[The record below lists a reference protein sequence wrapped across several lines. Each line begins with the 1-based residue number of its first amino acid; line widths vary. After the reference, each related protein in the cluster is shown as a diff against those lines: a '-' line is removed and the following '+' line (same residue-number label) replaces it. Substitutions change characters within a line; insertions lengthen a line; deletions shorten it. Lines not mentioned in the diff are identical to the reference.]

1 MCRNSRYRFIRPEGT
16 PALANKAFPVEWCMF
31 SLFGAPALSQFRL
44 DQLLRALKAEEPR
57 VQALASRWMH
67 FVDASRLLTESELEV
82 LGKLLTYGARA
93 PDALREV
100 PSGARILV
108 TPRVGTESPWSSKAT
123 DIVHVCGLRAVTRV
137 ERGTVYFIE
146 STSPLDQAD
155 LHKLAAHLH
164 DRMTESIWTDSL
176 EPNGLFHAAA
186 PRGLRQVVLGEH
198 GREALARAN
207 QQWGLALSS
216 QEIDYLVQAFGKL
229 GRDPT
234 DVELMMFAQA
244 NSEHCRHK
252 IFNAQFIIDG
262 KPMPLSLFAMIRAT
276 HARNSDG
283 VLSAYRDN
291 AAVIVGANATRFS
304 PDPLT
309 QRYCG
314 AKEPIDILMKVETHN
329 HPTAISPFPG
339 AATGAGGEIRDEGA
353 TGIGAKPKAGL
364 TGFSVSNL
372 KIPGMIQPWEVDF
385 GKPDRIASALDIMI
399 AAPIGAASFNNEFGR
414 PNTCGYFRVFEQQTA
429 QGEGAAIRGY
439 HKPIM
444 VAGGLGSVRRQ
455 NVEKKDVVVGAPLI
469 VLGGPAMLIGL
480 GGGAASSVG
489 SGQSSSELDFASVQR
504 GNAEIQ
510 RRAQEVIDR
519 CVALGDAN
527 PILLIHDVGAGGLSN
542 ALPEAIAH
550 SHRGGRIDLRKIPS
564 AESELSPME
573 IWCNEAQ
580 ERYVLALVPGTV
592 EQFKALCE
600 RERCPFAVVGE
611 ITADG
616 LLKVSDPLLHAVPVD
631 MPIDVLLGKAPRV
644 TRDVQSVVNSS
655 SSLSTDGIALSDS
668 LDRLLNLPTIADK
681 SFLITIGDRTVSGL
695 ISRDQMVGPWQ
706 VPVADVAVSL
716 SSYEEYSGEAMAMG
730 ERAPVA
736 VLNAPASGRLAVAE
750 AIANVM
756 ASDILRLDDIRLS
769 ANWMA
774 ACGEPGEDA
783 ELYATVRA
791 VSELCTALRITIPV
805 GKDSL
810 SMKTTWRE
818 AGSERSV
825 LAPVSLIVSAFA
837 PVRDVRATLTPELNL
852 TLPSRL
858 LLIDLGAG
866 KNRLGGSCWAQ
877 VHLKRGGIP
886 ADLDSPQLV
895 SAMFSALRE
904 MKDQGLA
911 LAYHDRS
918 DGGLLVTLL
927 EMAFAAHCGL
937 RVDLGRVDDI
947 VAAAFA
953 EEPGAVIQVPAA
965 RAAEAQLILKRHGLA
980 ALTRDVGEP
989 TPGAQV
995 QVSANGGGV
1004 YSGSRVALHRRWSEV
1019 SFRIQALRD
1028 NPDCAREEYSRLEDA
1043 DDPGL
1048 HAALSYDPSEDVAA
1062 PFIRRGVRPAIAI
1075 LREQGV
1081 NSQVEMAAVFT
1092 RSGFDSYDVHMTDIL
1107 AGRVHLSRFHGLVA
1121 CGGFS
1126 YGDVLGAGEGWAKSI
1141 LFNAR
1146 ARQEFIAFF
1155 ERNATF
1161 TLGVCNGCQMLSA
1174 LKELIPGAKMWPRF
1188 VRNRSEQYEARLS
1201 LVRVPQSNSVLF
1213 AGMHGSV
1220 LPIAVAHGEGR
1231 AEFDP
1236 GVNTAALLGERL
1248 ATLQYVDHRDRPTQV
1263 YPFNPNGSESGLAG
1277 LCSTDGRV
1285 TSLMPHPER
1294 VFRSVQNSWVAKE
1307 WAEDGGWMRLFRNAR
1322 VFVS

>member
-1 MCRNSRYRFIRPEGT
+1 
-16 PALANKAFPVEWCMF
+16 MF

-44 DQLLRALKAEEPR
+44 DELLRALKSLDPR
-57 VQALASRWMH
+57 VTTLRSRWMH
-67 FVDASRLLTESELEV
+67 FVDTSRTLNASELEV
-82 LGKLLTYGARA
+82 LGKLLTYGPVLAEA
-93 PDALREV
+93 ERE
-100 PSGARILV
+100 PRGHKILV

-123 DIVHVCGLRAVTRV
+123 DIVHVCGLDAVTRV
-137 ERGTVYFIE
+137 ERGTVYFLD
-146 STSPLDQAD
+146 STAPLNIAE
-155 LHKLAAHLH
+155 LNSLAGRLH
-164 DRMTESIWTDSL
+164 DRMTESVWAESV
-176 EPNGLFHAAA
+176 EPTGLFHAAA
-186 PRGLRQVVLGEH
+186 PRPLRDVALGAN

-207 QQWGLALSS
+207 RDWGLALSGD
-216 QEIDYLVQAFGKL
+216 EIDYLLQAFKQL

-252 IFNAQFIIDG
+252 IFNAQFIVDG
-262 KPMPLSLFAMIRAT
+262 ETQPHSLFAMIRAT
-276 HARNSDG
+276 HARNPAG

-291 AAVIVGANATRFS
+291 AAVIEGARATRFFA
-304 PDPLT
+304 DPLT
-309 QRYCG
+309 QRYSG
-314 AKEPIDILMKVETHN
+314 SLEPMDILMKVETHN

-339 AATGAGGEIRDEGA
+339 AATGSGGEIRDEGA

-372 KIPGMIQPWEVDF
+372 KIPGMVQPWEIDY

-399 AAPIGAASFNNEFGR
+399 AAPLGAAAFNNEFGR

-429 QGEGAAIRGY
+429 ESGRSAVRGY

-444 VAGGLGSVRRQ
+444 VAGGLGSIRRQ
-455 NVEKKDVVVGAPLI
+455 NVEKKDVIVGAPLI

-480 GGGAASSVG
+480 GGGAASSVN
-489 SGQSSSELDFASVQR
+489 SGQSSSDLDFASVQR

-580 ERYVLALVPGTV
+580 ERYVLALVPGSIA
-592 EQFKALCE
+592 QFTALCE

-616 LLKVSDPLLHAVPVD
+616 RLQVHDPLLHGTPVD
-631 MPIDVLLGKAPRV
+631 MPIEVLLGKAPRV
-644 TRDVQSVVNSS
+644 IRDVR
-655 SSLSTDGIALSDS
+655 SLPKSGSALSMPAAAIGES
-668 LDRLLNLPTIADK
+668 LDRLLCLPTIADK
-681 SFLITIGDRTVSGL
+681 SFLITIGDRTVGGL

-716 SSYEEYSGEAMAMG
+716 SSYHEYTGEAMAMG

-736 VLNAPASGRLAVAE
+736 VLDAPASGRLAVAE
-750 AIANVM
+750 AVTNILA
-756 ASDILRLDDIRLS
+756 ADIRRLTDIRLS

-783 ELYATVRA
+783 DLYATVRA
-791 VSELCTALRITIPV
+791 VSELCTTLGITIPV

-810 SMKTTWRE
+810 SMKTTWRD
-818 AGSERSV
+818 AGGEHAV
-825 LAPVSLIVSAFA
+825 LAPISLIVSAFS
-837 PVRDVRATLTPELNL
+837 PVEDARLTLTPELDL
-852 TLPSRL
+852 SQPSRL

-877 VHLKRGGIP
+877 VHNQSGGVP
-886 ADLDSPQLV
+886 PDLDDP
-895 SAMFSALRE
+895 ALLGAFFAGLRAL
-904 MKDQGLA
+904 KDQDLL

-918 DGGLLVTLL
+918 DGGLLVSVL

-937 RVDLGRVDDI
+937 RIELESQLDLI
-947 VAAAFA
+947 AACFC
-953 EEPGAVIQVPAA
+953 EELGAVLQVPLA
-965 RAAEAQLILKRHGLA
+965 RRDEALCILRMHGLA
-980 ALTRDVGEP
+980 HLVRDIGEP
-989 TPGAQV
+989 VAGSDV
-995 QVSANGGGV
+995 LLSAGGSLV
-1004 YSGSRVALHRRWSEV
+1004 YSASRSDLHRRWSEV
-1019 SFRIQALRD
+1019 SYRMQELRD
-1028 NPDCAREEYSRLEDA
+1028 NPECAREEYSRLEDA

-1048 HAALSYDPSEDVAA
+1048 HASLSYDPALDVAA
-1062 PFIRRGVRPAIAI
+1062 PFISSGARPAIGV

-1081 NSQVEMAAVFT
+1081 NSQIEMAAVFT
-1092 RSGFDSYDVHMTDIL
+1092 RAGFDAYDVHMTDIL
-1107 AGRVHLSRFHGLVA
+1107 AGRVRLGRFHGLVA

-1146 ARQEFIAFF
+1146 AREEFAAFF
-1155 ERNATF
+1155 ERQGTF

-1174 LKELIPGAKMWPRF
+1174 LKELIPGAAAWPRF
-1188 VRNRSEQYEARLS
+1188 VRNRSEQYEARLA
-1201 LVRVPQSNSVLF
+1201 LVRIPKSHSVLF
-1213 AGMHGSV
+1213 AGMQGSV

-1231 AEFDP
+1231 AEFD
-1236 GVNTAALLGERL
+1236 GTAGAGALIERNL
-1248 ATLQYVDHRDRPTQV
+1248 VTLQYVDHRDQPTEK
-1263 YPFNPNGSESGLAG
+1263 YPFNPNGSALGLAG
-1277 LCSTDGRV
+1277 LCSADGRV
-1285 TSLMPHPER
+1285 TSIMPHPER
-1294 VFRSVQNSWVAKE
+1294 VFRSVQNSWVAKA
-1307 WAEDGGWMRLFRNAR
+1307 WAEDGGWTRLFRNAR
-1322 VFVS
+1322 VFVG